1 MPRYTVVRRRHH
13 PIRNL
18 LIILLLAV
26 LVYVG
31 FAGYS
36 LYKIYDDAQ
45 SAQSAYRNAEQAL
58 SSGDVTSAVNDVRTL
73 SSAAADIGDQADSWV
88 WVAGENIPWIGED
101 ITVGRGLAHVSD
113 SLCND
118 ALMPVLDQ
126 YAGITSGK
134 GSLSDAASAVD
145 SASSTITSCEQQLNG
160 LGTSH
165 FSQLNDA
172 KSKLQEAVGAVGG
185 SLTGVSSAINALG
198 ALSGVASALAG

>member
-18 LIILLLAV
+18 LVVLLLAL
-26 LVYVG
+26 LVCVG

-36 LYKIYDDAQ
+36 LYKVYDDAQ
-45 SAQSAYRNAEQAL
+45 TAQSAYRNAQQAI
-58 SSGDVTSAVNDVRTL
+58 STGDVSAAVDDVRTL
-73 SSAAADIGDQADSWV
+73 SASVADIDAQGNSWV
-88 WVAGENIPWIGED
+88 WVAGENVPWIGED

-118 ALMPVLDQ
+118 ALMPVLEQ
-126 YAGITSGK
+126 YAGIASGK
-134 GSLSDAASAVD
+134 GSLADAAGTVA
-145 SASSTITSCEQQLNG
+145 SASNAISSCNQELSS

-172 KSKLQEAVGAVGG
+172 KSKLQEAVGSVGG
-185 SLTGVSSAINALG
+185 SLTGVASAINALG
-198 ALSGVASALAG
+198 ALGGVASALAG